1 MTKGLWK
8 IRYIYKNS
16 LYLILNILVHK
27 NENGKKMGGRERE
40 SRKVYKEAK
49 KELTFENSSGI
60 LTKLS
65 LRWEPGGLLKR
76 SWKTSKKAVD
86 KQRRICYPNKVAT
99 KQCGSRVKNFRK
111 KCLTNEMKFAIIATF
126 RRKRRVPCKLNNVTK
141 RKHQTETVLRDCN
154 QEVARLGLSQL
165 PSLVTIKNEAM
176 TNSSVKD

>member
-1 MTKGLWK
+1 M
-8 IRYIYKNS
+8 
-16 LYLILNILVHK
+16 
-27 NENGKKMGGRERE
+27 
-40 SRKVYKEAK
+40 
-49 KELTFENSSGI
+49 SSPA
-60 LTKLS
+60 
-65 LRWEPGGLLKR
+65 ELLKR

-86 KQRRICYPNKVAT
+86 KQRRICYPNKVAAEHT
-99 KQCGSRVKNFRK
+99 DCEFKNFWK

-176 TNSSVKD
+176 TNSSVKDWLKRKLVLIPFYWEFDPGSGRTLAACLTHASRTECSWKSFRTMDWVT